1 MSTTTDI
8 VIISNIDKK
17 KVPKYFLIM
26 YVSIRFSMIKIV
38 NSQQSIV
45 NRQWS
50 IVFLLFGSNKSVFYK
65 RLVTRSSI
73 IGFQVWKSPAM
84 MCLRA
89 SFTNHK

>member
-38 NSQQSIV
+38 NSQQATD
-45 NRQWS
+45 NGQ
-50 IVFLLFGSNKSVFYK
+50 
-65 RLVTRSSI
+65 
-73 IGFQVWKSPAM
+73 
-84 MCLRA
+84 
-89 SFTNHK
+89 